1 MVLNDGGSSGE
12 AAACGAAGL
21 WLRAPMKRRERETD
35 EVSRGKKSDDEGE
48 GSKGSAGHS
57 SARRGLAGAGRQGRG
72 RQGGGATELLVAEEL
87 GHELLLGEDD
97 GSEESRMCSARRE
110 AFSAGAEMG
119 AIWRSWLPA
128 AAARRKAGGAGRGG
142 LGRLQGLGLLL
153 PDRGREELRSGLAGH
168 GRPSGVLVGE
178 TRWRDWLRGD
188 FFGSGG
194 SR

>member
-1 MVLNDGGSSGE
+1 ME
-12 AAACGAAGL
+12 
-21 WLRAPMKRRERETD
+21 M
-35 EVSRGKKSDDEGE
+35 
-48 GSKGSAGHS
+48 
-57 SARRGLAGAGRQGRG
+57 
-72 RQGGGATELLVAEEL
+72 LVAEEL

-188 FFGSGG
+188 FFLIRRISMRRRQEEGRRSGG
-194 SR
+194 SLEIRDLV